1 MEFFNIAI
9 LLHNSTRWFADRVA
23 QQSLLLCTPPQAR
36 LQGLGEV
43 TAFRV
48 LRDTTR
54 LIEAIHYRLGLAKVD
69 GLQRVPHAIFHIFDG
84 AAHVGHVRRVSS
96 CFACVLDLRREERG
110 TSEKTNRG
118 ERARVHVHAM
128 ARREGRREG
137 RRDLYS
143 KSAPAVSSCQRG

>member
-23 QQSLLLCTPPQAR
+23 QQSLLVCTPPQAR

-54 LIEAIHYRLGLAKVD
+54 LREAIHYRLGLAKVD
-69 GLQRVPHAIFHIFDG
+69 GLQRVPHAVFHIFDG

-96 CFACVLDLRREERG
+96 CFACVLDLRREERHIG
-110 TSEKTNRG
+110 EDKPRG
-118 ERARVHVHAM
+118 ARARARARDGK
-128 ARREGRREG
+128 ARR
-137 RRDLYS
+137 
-143 KSAPAVSSCQRG
+143 